1 MSERNEQL
9 RAREVDF
16 DLSEIVLD
24 EDVIEAKA
32 LQCIPDEVRDNW
44 LWLARYYRDQ
54 CSENPLVLND
64 RFKKVG
70 VYRDTGTWHKILKGQ
85 ISRLHDGRVRPH
97 PVVALDKFAAE
108 VGCLRSNTRV
118 ETLSGRVPFVA
129 TGTSLTIMSYLDLKR
144 SPERVNRFGVIVG
157 PTGSQKTATFKEYI
171 RRRAHPDTFW
181 VEAPETGTMG
191 EFLVSLAMKLG
202 ASGREQPTRARKRI
216 FEKCGTASML
226 IVDNT
231 QRLHRASREGE
242 QPLFG
247 FLQRLQDETGCAV
260 ALSITPTFERTLTSG
275 MERGFFE
282 QFEGRAGGRQNFL
295 RLSDYAPPEDV
306 VQIAQAFGLKS
317 AAKHEKL
324 LVELSRRD
332 GRIRILFEV
341 LQDAKLHAPEDQD
354 GITINDIK
362 TALEEQV

>member
-1 MSERNEQL
+1 
-9 RAREVDF
+9 
-16 DLSEIVLD
+16 
-24 EDVIEAKA
+24 
-32 LQCIPDEVRDNW
+32 
-44 LWLARYYRDQ
+44 
-54 CSENPLVLND
+54 
-64 RFKKVG
+64 
-70 VYRDTGTWHKILKGQ
+70 
-85 ISRLHDGRVRPH
+85 
-97 PVVALDKFAAE
+97 
-108 VGCLRSNTRV
+108 
-118 ETLSGRVPFVA
+118 
-129 TGTSLTIMSYLDLKR
+129 
-144 SPERVNRFGVIVG
+144 
-157 PTGSQKTATFKEYI
+157 
-171 RRRAHPDTFW
+171 
-181 VEAPETGTMG
+181 MG